1 MLVAPLDRC
10 EALAMAPCAPVDAPS
25 EPLQLRLAN
34 GLAVALLS
42 RPDLPRAALSVR
54 VAAGSHDEPMAF
66 SGLAHFLEHLLFLG
80 GAAFAGEQRLMPFVR
95 ACGGQLNASTQAH
108 HSDYFCEVPAQ
119 QLEDALARLLDML
132 WQARLD
138 PAAQRAEREVL
149 HAEFLARS
157 RDGQTLIQT
166 ALGQAVA
173 AGHPLGGFY
182 AGNRQT
188 LAVEQPA
195 FQQALW
201 AFYRQHYQP
210 TSMQLTLMGPQPLV
224 ELLALLQPYGQ
235 QRFEHEPP
243 KPLVPAP
250 GLLPLRQQALQLCLA
265 DSPPAL
271 HLAFALEYDS
281 PQALVEALDFLQ
293 FMLARQTPGGV
304 LEQLRA
310 AGLCRQLRGQLV
322 YQHQGQGLWLI
333 SCEETPE
340 PERLAAALLDWLHWL
355 TVQAPWVEQQAEYRR
370 VRQRQLAGLGPLEL
384 ARTWQAALLGEGAPH
399 GGLSSTS
406 LALLTDLLQ
415 QMQQPAR
422 QIYLRSSAEPA
433 PAWPAAGFTLA
444 MGTLPAPQLPV
455 WQQPWCLPARNP
467 WLARQWARLPDLQ
480 LPGLLSVRPGPHTLL
495 AHDQAQIHW
504 RCELGQALPLSGL
517 KALLDERLQS
527 LQRLAAEAGLCL
539 QVSAGRRWLELQL
552 SGAETLLPALLGQA
566 LEVLHEAEGAGVQPL
581 AEADGQWPIRQLL
594 DAWPASFAMAD
605 ELAAE
610 HSAGHFWMI
619 RHQGQL
625 FGGSAHTRHELQ
637 QLLAP
642 GAPPAAP
649 QLGAV
654 PTGWQQVGQPGQ
666 EAALLLFCMMD
677 QVTPE
682 LEAAWRLLA
691 QSLQEAFYQRMRVEL
706 QLGYALFCGY
716 RQGQGQRGILF
727 AVQSPKADTAQLLA
741 HSEALIAEQVAIL
754 TDWPAAQ
761 LRQAAAEL
769 GQRLHSEAPLEQAQQ
784 HWQAWLAGLPAGH
797 PDAVVQA
804 CAALDQATW
813 REALQQ
819 LEQAPRQILANQP
832 APR

>member
-1 MLVAPLDRC
+1 MLAAPLYRC
-10 EALAMAPCAPVDAPS
+10 EALAMAPCAPVEDPS

-42 RPDLPRAALSVR
+42 RPDQPRAALSVR
-54 VAAGSHDEPMAF
+54 VAAGSHDEPAAF
-66 SGLAHFLEHLLFLG
+66 AGLAHFLEHLLFLG

-119 QLEDALARLLDML
+119 QLEGALARLLDML
-132 WQARLD
+132 WQPLLD

-149 HAEFLARS
+149 QAEFLARS
-157 RDGQTLIQT
+157 GDGQTLIQT

-210 TSMQLTLMGPQPLV
+210 TSMQLTLVGPQSLN
-224 ELLALLQPYGQ
+224 ELLALVQPFGQ
-235 QRFEHEPP
+235 YRFEREPP
-243 KPLVPAP
+243 RPMAPAS

-265 DSPPAL
+265 DTPPAL
-271 HLAFALEYDS
+271 HLAFALQYES
-281 PQALVEALDFLQ
+281 SQALAEVLGFLQ
-293 FMLARQTPGGV
+293 FLLARQTPGGV

-322 YQHQGQGLWLI
+322 YQHQGQGLWLL
-333 SCEETPE
+333 SGEEASE
-340 PERLAAALLDWLHWL
+340 PERLAAALLDWLRWL
-355 TVQAPWVEQQAEYRR
+355 AGQAPWAEQQAEYRR

-384 ARTWQAALLGEGAPH
+384 ARTWQAALLDEGDPR
-399 GGLSSTS
+399 GGLSSAS
-406 LALLTDLLQ
+406 LALLPDLLRH
-415 QMQQPAR
+415 MQQPSR
-422 QIYLRSSAEPA
+422 RIYLRSSTEPA
-433 PAWPAAGFTLA
+433 PAWPSAGFALA
-444 MGTLPAPQLPV
+444 MRPLPAPLLPA
-455 WQQPWCLPARNP
+455 WRQPWRLPARNP
-467 WLARQWARLPDLQ
+467 WLARQLARVPDLQ
-480 LPGLLSVRPGPHTLL
+480 LTGRVSFRDSPQILL
-495 AHDQAQIHW
+495 ADDQAQIHW
-504 RCELGQALPLSGL
+504 RCDLGQALPLSGL

-527 LQRLAAEAGLCL
+527 LQSLAAEAGLSL
-539 QVSAGRRWLELQL
+539 QVSAGERWLELQL
-552 SGAETLLPALLGQA
+552 SGAEALLPALLGQA
-566 LEVLHEAEGAGVQPL
+566 LQMLSEAEGAELKPV
-581 AEADGQWPIRQLL
+581 AEAGGQWPIRQLL
-594 DAWPASFAMAD
+594 EAWPASFAVAD
-605 ELAAE
+605 ELAAD
-610 HSAGHFWMI
+610 HGAGHFWMV

-625 FGGSAHTRHELQ
+625 FGGSVHTRHELQ

-654 PTGWQQVGQPGQ
+654 PTGWQQIGQPGQ
-666 EAALLLFCMMD
+666 EVALLLFCVMD
-677 QVTPE
+677 QVTPA

-691 QSLQEAFYQRMRVEL
+691 QPMQEAFYQRLRVEL
-706 QLGYALFCGY
+706 QLGYALLCGY
-716 RQGQGQRGILF
+716 RQVQGRRGILF

-741 HSEALIAEQVAIL
+741 HSEALLAEQVAIL
-754 TDWPAAQ
+754 SDWPAAQ

-769 GQRLHSEAPLEQAQQ
+769 GQRLHSETPLEQARQ
-784 HWQAWLAGLPAGH
+784 HWQAWLAGLPAEH
-797 PDAVVQA
+797 PQAVIRA
-804 CAALDQATW
+804 CAGLEQATW
-813 REALQQ
+813 LEALQQ

-832 APR
+832 ASR